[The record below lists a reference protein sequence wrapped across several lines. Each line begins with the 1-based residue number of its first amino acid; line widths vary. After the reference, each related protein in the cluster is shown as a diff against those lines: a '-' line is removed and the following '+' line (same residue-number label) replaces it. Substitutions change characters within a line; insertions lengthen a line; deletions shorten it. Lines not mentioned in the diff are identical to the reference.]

1 MKNNNNGKSEIARK
15 YRRQH
20 GKEMPTSKLA
30 KIMYEAEPSRFRD
43 VEDARYYLRF
53 IEGKTGANKAK
64 ELKEF
69 GVPARAVSPYKIPE
83 PDSEDLKPYALPL
96 AFNNFIFASDFHVPN
111 HRVEPIEAMV
121 KYATDNG
128 IKQLIIGGDLL
139 DNTPFT
145 RWLSDPIN
153 PKDVP
158 RWFDMAREL
167 LQYFTQHFTEIYWIE
182 GNHDFWYKRYL
193 MERAPML
200 FHDTYFELTERL
212 QLNDLGIRWIPQ
224 QYLVKAG
231 KLNIHHG
238 HITFRGGGGYANAAR
253 MLYMKTK
260 SSMLCGHVHVES
272 SHTEPDVDNK
282 INTCF
287 TVGSMCTLSPEYQPF
302 GGKSCHGFA
311 HVLTKSDKTFSVKNY
326 RIYEGKIL

>member
-1 MKNNNNGKSEIARK
+1 MTTNGNADIARM
-15 YRRQH
+15 YRRKH
-20 GKEMPTSKLA
+20 GNDMPTKTLA
-30 KIMYEAEPSRFRD
+30 KIMYEENKAKFKD
-43 VEDARYYLRF
+43 VERARYWLRY
-53 IEGKTGANKAK
+53 IEGKTGKSNKATNK
-64 ELKEF
+64 EEF
-69 GVPARAVSPYKIPE
+69 VTEDRSKSPYTIPA
-83 PDSEDLKPYALPL
+83 PDSEDLKPYVLPL

-121 KYATDNG
+121 KYANENG

-145 RWLSDPIN
+145 RWLADPIN

-158 RWFDMAREL
+158 RWFDMAKEL
-167 LQYFTQHFTEIYWIE
+167 LRYFTQHFTEIYWIE
-182 GNHDFWYKRYL
+182 GNHDFWFKRYL
-193 MERAPML
+193 MEKAPML
-200 FHDTYFELTERL
+200 FHDTYFELAERL
-212 QLNDLGIRWIPQ
+212 QLNDLGIKWVPQ
-224 QYLVKAG
+224 NYLVKAG

-238 HITFRGGGGYANAAR
+238 HITFRGGGSYANAAR

-311 HVLTKSDKTFSVKNY
+311 HIMTNPDKSFSVKNY